1 MADNPADQETM
12 DISARFIAEAIDIH
26 RDHLRPEDVEL
37 YTRAHAELDAEL
49 SAGSAQLQERVNWL
63 EKDLRLYSDAD
74 EISAEDKERLLH
86 YTKRIIDDSLELSAA
101 RSEYAALGVLLK
113 KGTKEGALEA
123 DQILNKGDLFAKLN
137 ISENLREWF
146 GENIL
151 APAVAKDFSDR
162 KKFDQDMLKQ
172 VNSNIKTVERWN
184 LAESD
189 AHLSRYDAQI
199 KFHRD
204 NKNAAAVKEAEDRYN
219 NLARKLQRQTR
230 ELFSDQV
237 LNGARS
243 RGELQVLYR
252 LADKPSIG
260 TQPAPEVSESP
271 VTESEIVMPA
281 RPAPGEGSRQESQR
295 PADTITRTADS
306 SSTKDTIVTTQS
318 GNDTSGTVTQTVETG
333 TTTDSSIQTKDSD
346 AKAGY
351 ETALQILHK
360 KGLALNPDYNAE
372 AAEPSLKSF
381 VQYYLL
387 FKPDDKIAPDDEEKL
402 DGLILA
408 AELYHRADGD
418 FEKMT
423 SNDLLEDVLFINPP
437 KPTPPKTADA
447 AQKGAAAGTT
457 PEASD
462 ETAAEADNKENPALV
477 KPIDIEAFNEK
488 TKNLNYDALIKQ
500 MGEQAHDGK
509 LPVMDIL
516 ALLDEEL
523 NPEKGYDHKLAKEN
537 MREFIKATNGNPDR
551 EISLGDHNAVQN
563 LARLAMAY
571 KLANG
576 DMKKVVALYGPGM
589 DKEKAT
595 IDDSVSRFGSVLAKH
610 HKADAP
616 KADAPA
622 MSVVPG
628 GNSPESE
635 DSWFDPKA
643 DVSWGRLGAIALGA
657 VVLKKYLKSRSARR
671 AAATPA
677 ATPAAQPAANA
688 ANNTAETPPAGETE
702 TAQGERPAQATDEE
716 QARAAR
722 TQAGTEPEEATRNAN
737 GRSARRGQAQ
747 AVIDEGPS
755 PEMDEVNRKLL
766 KLQQRDL
773 KHREKKLEE
782 LKYERR
788 KLKEEFEKSPE
799 KSENDKKLLKM
810 LKKDIEKKQG
820 KIDTLRREIYDT
832 ERALEGRPASRTTQ
846 QGERVVEPT
855 RATQAERPVETVR
868 TIETARPATDR
879 ENPPPRETGTT
890 ESRTAAQAPLEPESR
905 SVITGSGEQAHTPA
919 DGQRGITQS
928 QEPFED
934 YMTRRMEDDSAK
946 NITEAKPVERTAS
959 VPETTA
965 ADTLNVLDDR
975 DIPRPARFGPTM
987 DAYNGRS
994 LYERGSA
1001 LDKEKSFLQA
1011 EREQLIHQP
1020 SNSKRW
1026 KKHEEREERYKKDR
1040 QELDKDWEGYK
1051 QRGEQ
1056 LTTEGKQLKAREDAL
1071 NKEFADFEKNKS
1083 KLGPQELEARG
1094 RELMT
1099 ERVKLHADSM
1109 RHSEQLAHYQGAQF
1123 SLISDRPAGKNTA
1136 RVNPEHPDPY
1146 ADNTKNLAKAK
1157 KQLSKEY
1164 EKLEKE
1170 SEKIEADEKKLKALK
1185 DKFTLP
1191 TDRPLTSSEE
1201 AKLKKIEDMQL
1212 EIDEK
1217 KARLKAREAALG
1229 EHSDIYTQ
1237 ASETH
1242 EQRQKDLDAEQKKLY
1257 EKQED
1262 LEKRSRLLEREK
1274 TNLKPKDYI
1283 EKSRALALEQDNLHT
1298 ERTNLE
1304 AKRAA
1309 HHGENYSHTSARPGD
1324 VLKPWQPATPFNDV
1338 KFGRGLGMGFGT
1350 WSLFGRTM
1358 TIEGRQ
1364 DFRDQ
1369 FSTAAVGATA
1379 DLTGIVA
1386 DGAEIRQATK
1396 ISQAAQ
1402 ESKAAAKAV
1411 GNVRSLAALEEGLET
1426 TSKIAGKV
1434 KTGSK
1439 LATPVAVAATVV
1451 SGVADFELGR
1461 RKGDAGRAAG
1471 ATGAAAGAVTGMAT
1485 GAAIGA
1491 GIGVW
1496 FGGVGAVPGAAIGIA
1511 AGAGLGFA
1519 GAVYGEKAGRMAL
1532 TGTFSKWFG
1541 IDDALTRAGEGGVE
1555 MEVAKHYDLNKDGM
1569 LSLDEIKKGL
1579 EKNGIHSL
1587 SEMDTNR
1594 DGLTNEELRT
1604 ALRRGLE
1611 ASQNVAKDHFAGVA
1625 APSPDPTLV
1634 GPGGVKIEQPGQKK

>member
-1 MADNPADQETM
+1 VQ
-12 DISARFIAEAIDIH
+12 
-26 RDHLRPEDVEL
+26 
-37 YTRAHAELDAEL
+37 
-49 SAGSAQLQERVNWL
+49 
-63 EKDLRLYSDAD
+63 
-74 EISAEDKERLLH
+74 
-86 YTKRIIDDSLELSAA
+86 
-101 RSEYAALGVLLK
+101 
-113 KGTKEGALEA
+113 
-123 DQILNKGDLFAKLN
+123 
-137 ISENLREWF
+137 
-146 GENIL
+146 
-151 APAVAKDFSDR
+151 
-162 KKFDQDMLKQ
+162 
-172 VNSNIKTVERWN
+172 
-184 LAESD
+184 
-189 AHLSRYDAQI
+189 
-199 KFHRD
+199 
-204 NKNAAAVKEAEDRYN
+204 
-219 NLARKLQRQTR
+219 QT
-230 ELFSDQV
+230 
-237 LNGARS
+237 
-243 RGELQVLYR
+243 
-252 LADKPSIG
+252 
-260 TQPAPEVSESP
+260 
-271 VTESEIVMPA
+271 
-281 RPAPGEGSRQESQR
+281 
-295 PADTITRTADS
+295 
-306 SSTKDTIVTTQS
+306 
-318 GNDTSGTVTQTVETG
+318 
-333 TTTDSSIQTKDSD
+333 
-346 AKAGY
+346 
-351 ETALQILHK
+351 
-360 KGLALNPDYNAE
+360 
-372 AAEPSLKSF
+372 
-381 VQYYLL
+381 
-387 FKPDDKIAPDDEEKL
+387 
-402 DGLILA
+402 
-408 AELYHRADGD
+408 
-418 FEKMT
+418 
-423 SNDLLEDVLFINPP
+423 
-437 KPTPPKTADA
+437 
-447 AQKGAAAGTT
+447 
-457 PEASD
+457 
-462 ETAAEADNKENPALV
+462 
-477 KPIDIEAFNEK
+477 
-488 TKNLNYDALIKQ
+488 
-500 MGEQAHDGK
+500 
-509 LPVMDIL
+509 
-516 ALLDEEL
+516 
-523 NPEKGYDHKLAKEN
+523 
-537 MREFIKATNGNPDR
+537 AT
-551 EISLGDHNAVQN
+551 
-563 LARLAMAY
+563 
-571 KLANG
+571 
-576 DMKKVVALYGPGM
+576 
-589 DKEKAT
+589 
-595 IDDSVSRFGSVLAKH
+595 
-610 HKADAP
+610 
-616 KADAPA
+616 
-622 MSVVPG
+622 
-628 GNSPESE
+628 
-635 DSWFDPKA
+635 
-643 DVSWGRLGAIALGA
+643 
-657 VVLKKYLKSRSARR
+657 
-671 AAATPA
+671 
-677 ATPAAQPAANA
+677 
-688 ANNTAETPPAGETE
+688 
-702 TAQGERPAQATDEE
+702 
-716 QARAAR
+716 
-722 TQAGTEPEEATRNAN
+722 
-737 GRSARRGQAQ
+737 SARRGQAQ

-755 PEMDEVNRKLL
+755 PEMDEINRKLL

-788 KLKEEFEKSPE
+788 KLKDEFEKSPE

-832 ERALEGRPASRTTQ
+832 ERALEGRPRSRTAQ
-846 QGERVVEPT
+846 DERTFEST
-855 RATQAERPVETVR
+855 RTQAERTVEAVR
-868 TIETARPATDR
+868 TTETAGSAPDTG
-879 ENPPPRETGTT
+879 NPPSRETGTT
-890 ESRTAAQAPLEPESR
+890 ASRTAAQAPHEPESR
-905 SVITGSGEQAHTPA
+905 SVLTGSGEQPHTSA

-946 NITEAKPVERTAS
+946 NITEAKPVERTAP
-959 VPETTA
+959 VPETA
-965 ADTLNVLDDR
+965 AAETLNVLDDR
-975 DIPRPARFGPTM
+975 DIPRPGRFGPTM
-987 DAYNGRS
+987 DIYNGRS

-1109 RHSEQLAHYQGAQF
+1109 IHSEQLAHYQGAQF
-1123 SLISDRPAGKNTA
+1123 SLISDRPAEKNTPA
-1136 RVNPEHPDPY
+1136 RVKSENPEPY

-1217 KARLKAREAALG
+1217 KARLKARETALG

-1274 TNLKPKDYI
+1274 TNLKPKDYV

-1338 KFGRGLGMGFGT
+1338 KFGRGMGMGFGT

-1439 LATPVAVAATVV
+1439 LATPVAVVATVV
-1451 SGVADFELGR
+1451 SSAADFELGR
-1461 RKGDAGRAAG
+1461 RKGDAGRSAG
-1471 ATGAAAGAVTGMAT
+1471 ATGAAVGGFAGAWSGALA
-1485 GAAIGA
+1485 GAAIG
-1491 GIGVW
+1491 
-1496 FGGVGAVPGAAIGIA
+1496 
-1511 AGAGLGFA
+1511 
-1519 GAVYGEKAGRMAL
+1519 
-1532 TGTFSKWFG
+1532 GT
-1541 IDDALTRAGEGGVE
+1541 
-1555 MEVAKHYDLNKDGM
+1555 
-1569 LSLDEIKKGL
+1569 
-1579 EKNGIHSL
+1579 
-1587 SEMDTNR
+1587 
-1594 DGLTNEELRT
+1594 ELAR
-1604 ALRRGLE
+1604 LQYRE
-1611 ASQNVAKDHFAGVA
+1611 
-1625 APSPDPTLV
+1625 
-1634 GPGGVKIEQPGQKK
+1634 